1 MKKLFSFLITIL
13 IIQMTQAQD
22 SWTIKLNGKIL
33 LSTSKEDTLANAKKI
48 KAIEWRKNGFLEVSY
63 KEADPN
69 SIWNYS
75 FLFYDEKDNQLLVKD
90 SVTHTKV
97 SVATLRKLFAGK
109 KKIVIY
115 AMQSPKNPMIAV
127 RVRRIYLCTLLLP

>member
-1 MKKLFSFLITIL
+1 M
-13 IIQMTQAQD
+13 IQLANAQD
-22 SWTIKLNGKIL
+22 SWTIKLNNKVL
-33 LSTSKEDTLANAKKI
+33 LSTSKEDTLANTKKI
-48 KAIEWRKNGFLEVSY
+48 NQLEWRKTGFLEIIY

-90 SVTHTKV
+90 STKHTKV
-97 SVATLRKLFAGK
+97 SIAMLRKLFAGK
-109 KKIVIY
+109 KKVVIY
-115 AMQSPKNPMIAV
+115 TMQSPKNPMLAI